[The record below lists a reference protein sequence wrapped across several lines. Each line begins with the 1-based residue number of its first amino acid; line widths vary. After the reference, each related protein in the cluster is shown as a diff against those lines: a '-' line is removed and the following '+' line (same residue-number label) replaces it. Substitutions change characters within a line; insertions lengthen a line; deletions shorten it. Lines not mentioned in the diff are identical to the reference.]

1 MNISKPYDPTAVRAK
16 IAAIANLPDD
26 QSGNQ
31 AGNPSGNLSGNQ
43 SPSGLALFDLDHT
56 LLPIDSDFEWGRFL
70 VRIGILD
77 PAVHEQENQRFYRQ
91 YQDGTLNIQEYLD
104 YALQPL
110 SKWPRAE
117 VDGWHA
123 QFMVEVVRPAIRP
136 EAIDLVRHHQEAGH
150 LCAVVTAT
158 NAFVTRPIAGAFGID
173 HLIATEV
180 EEHLGAYTGRP
191 TGTPSFREGKVTRT
205 LQWLNSLDK
214 TLGTFKRSWFYS
226 DSMNDLPL
234 LRQVTDPV
242 ATNPD
247 PRLLE
252 AAQASGWPVLRL
264 FE

>member
-1 MNISKPYDPTAVRAK
+1 MNIPKHYDPSAVRAK
-16 IAAIANLPDD
+16 IAAVANLPAD
-26 QSGNQ
+26 QTGDRTIDES
-31 AGNPSGNLSGNQ
+31 L
-43 SPSGLALFDLDHT
+43 SGLALFDLDHT

-110 SKWPRAE
+110 SQWPRAE

-123 QFMVEVVRPAIRP
+123 QFMAEVVRPAIRP
-136 EAIDLVRHHQEAGH
+136 EAIDLVNHHQEAGH

-158 NAFVTRPIAGAFGID
+158 NAFVTRPIANAFGIE

-180 EEHLGAYTGRP
+180 EEHQGTYTGRP
-191 TGTPSFREGKVTRT
+191 IGTPSFREGKVTRT
-205 LQWLNSLDK
+205 LQWLESLNK
-214 TLGTFKRSWFYS
+214 PFESFKRSWFYS

-234 LRQVTDPV
+234 LKHVTDPV

-252 AAQASGWPVLRL
+252 AARASGWPVLRL

>member
-1 MNISKPYDPTAVRAK
+1 MNIPTHYDPSAVRAK
-16 IAAIANLPDD
+16 IAAAANLPAD
-26 QSGNQ
+26 QTGDRTIDES
-31 AGNPSGNLSGNQ
+31 L
-43 SPSGLALFDLDHT
+43 SGLALFDLDHT

-110 SKWPRAE
+110 SQWPRAE

-123 QFMVEVVRPAIRP
+123 QFMAEVVRPAIRP
-136 EAIDLVRHHQEAGH
+136 EAIDLVNHHQEAGH

-158 NAFVTRPIAGAFGID
+158 NAFVTRPIANAFGIE

-180 EEHLGAYTGRP
+180 EEHQGTYTGRP
-191 TGTPSFREGKVTRT
+191 IGTPSFREGKVTRT
-205 LQWLNSLDK
+205 LQWLESLDK
-214 TLGTFKRSWFYS
+214 PFESFKRSWFYS

-234 LRQVTDPV
+234 LKHVTDPV

-252 AAQASGWPVLRL
+252 AARASGWPVLRL

>member
-1 MNISKPYDPTAVRAK
+1 MNIFKHYDPSAVRAK
-16 IAAIANLPDD
+16 IAEVANLPAD
-26 QSGNQ
+26 QSGDLNID
-31 AGNPSGNLSGNQ
+31 Q
-43 SPSGLALFDLDHT
+43 SLRGLALFDLDHT
-56 LLPIDSDFEWGRFL
+56 LLPIDSDFEWGQFL
-70 VRIGILD
+70 VRIGVLD

-117 VDGWHA
+117 VDAWHA
-123 QFMVEVVRPAIRP
+123 QFMAEVVRPAIRP
-136 EAIDLVRHHQEAGH
+136 EAVDLVRHHQAAGH

-158 NAFVTRPIAGAFGID
+158 NAFVTRPIAGAFGIE

-180 EEHLGAYTGRP
+180 EELQGAFTGRP
-191 TGTPSFREGKVTRT
+191 IGTPSFREGKVTRT
-205 LQWLNSLDK
+205 LQWLDSLDK
-214 TLGTFKRSWFYS
+214 PFETFKRSWFYS

-234 LRQVTDPV
+234 LRHVTDPV

-264 FE
+264 FD

>member
-1 MNISKPYDPTAVRAK
+1 MNISKQYDQTAVRAK
-16 IAAIANLPDD
+16 IAAVANLT
-26 QSGNQ
+26 GNHA
-31 AGNPSGNLSGNQ
+31 AGHILNQPS
-43 SPSGLALFDLDHT
+43 SGLALFDLDHT

-110 SKWPRAE
+110 AKWPRTEVDAWHERFMAE
-117 VDGWHA
+117 V
-123 QFMVEVVRPAIRP
+123 VLPAIRA
-136 EAIDLVRHHQEAGH
+136 EAIDLVKHHQEAGH

-158 NAFVTRPIAGAFGID
+158 NAFVTRPIAHAFGID

-205 LQWLNSLDK
+205 LQWLDSLDK
-214 TLGTFKRSWFYS
+214 PFGTFKRSWFYS

-234 LRQVTDPV
+234 LKHVTDPV

-247 PRLLE
+247 PRLLA